1 MKLKFVILAAI
12 IFAVTAVG
20 YGQTK
25 TKPMAPE
32 TVVKDLYAA
41 QKANRG
47 PFFQK
52 KSRALVDKYFVGDL
66 ADLIWKDAVET
77 KKGEVGALDFDPLY
91 YAQDVEI
98 TNFTIAKADENG
110 VVKVRFKNMGKD
122 EEIRFSLSTA
132 NTSSK
137 IYKIDSIIYS
147 DAEDLESILSS
158 SVNDDGNPVEPAA
171 FEGDYLVGA
180 VKCNVTSNLSGYW
193 ARVKCDDQENVQI
206 IDTETLTFGT
216 FNNTEKGRRGKF
228 VQAADGTI
236 NKYVDETGKETT
248 VKKVR

>member
-20 YGQTK
+20 LGQSKTK
-25 TKPMAPE
+25 TLTPDA
-32 TVVKDLYAA
+32 VVKDLYAA

-110 VVKVRFKNMGKD
+110 VVKVRFKIMGKD